1 MSLRRAEPRFALPAL
16 PRRAAVLGELVDWTR
31 GLEQAGVE
39 VVPPQQQVELVVAPG
54 ALAGEAAALGPDQ
67 VVVEGADSGA
77 LAAAG
82 YSVRRLVSFPDRE
95 QPVLIVRPGQAAAT
109 RYAIGHFRRAEGG
122 PRRLRNRVAAEL
134 LARGAVP
141 PGCVLTVLGSR
152 RPGQPALVAEAA
164 GILGVARPQWF
175 LQIGPWAH
183 PHSRAV
189 FHVLAPGSSA
199 PGWVVKFSRVPGLE
213 RLFDDD
219 ERGLRLASELG
230 PSVSAHAPRQIG
242 RFELSGLH
250 ASIETEALGE
260 PMVRLLRS
268 DRPRAVRLGTLE
280 RVAAWTL
287 ELGRSTTAGPDRLEP
302 ERRRL
307 ASEVVPSWDGPPIPA
322 GIVESL
328 APVAATFEH
337 GDLWAD
343 NVLVHGESFTVVDW
357 EAARSHGWPL
367 WDLLYLLVDGLAL
380 VDGIADQAARDR
392 YVVAL
397 CRGEHPSAE
406 ILFRWLRK
414 AVDALEL
421 PAAAVG
427 PLTLLLWLD
436 HAAAE
441 RRRGAAL
448 DRLEPGRRAGGGLF
462 ERLAALWLTEPGLGP
477 GWDAWQR

>member
-1 MSLRRAEPRFALPAL
+1 VSLRRAEPRFALPAL
-16 PRRAAVLGELVDWTR
+16 PARAAVLGGLEDWAR

-39 VVPPQQQVELVVAPG
+39 VVPPRPQVELVVAPG
-54 ALAGEAAALGPDQ
+54 TLAREAAALEPDQ
-67 VVVEGADSGA
+67 VVLEGADSGA

-82 YSVRRLVSFPDRE
+82 YSVGRLVSFPDRE

-109 RYAIGHFRRAEGG
+109 RYAIGHFRRGDGG

-152 RPGQPALVAEAA
+152 RRGQPALVAEAA
-164 GILGVARPQWF
+164 QALGLDRPQWF

-183 PHSRAV
+183 AHSRAV
-189 FHVLAPGSSA
+189 FHVHAPGSRV
-199 PGWVVKFSRVPGLE
+199 PGWVVKFARVPGLG
-213 RLFDDD
+213 RLFDED
-219 ERGLRLASELG
+219 ERGLRLASDLG
-230 PSVSAHAPRQIG
+230 PAVSVHAPRQIG

-268 DRPRAVRLGTLE
+268 VRPRAERLGTLE

-287 ELGRSTTAGPDRLEP
+287 ELGRSTAAGPERLEP

-307 ASEVVPSWDGPPIPA
+307 ASEVLPSWEGPAIPA

-328 APVAATFEH
+328 PPVPSTFQH

-357 EAARSHGWPL
+357 EAARPHGWPL

-380 VDGIADQAARDR
+380 VDGIAGDADRDR

-406 ILFRWLRK
+406 ILFRWLRT

-421 PAAAVG
+421 TAAAVG
-427 PLTLLLWLD
+427 PLALLLWLD
-436 HAAAE
+436 HAAVE
-441 RRRGAAL
+441 RRREAAL
-448 DRLEPGRRAGGGLF
+448 DRLQPGRRAGTGLF
-462 ERLAALWLTEPGLGP
+462 ERLARLWLAEPGLGP
-477 GWDAWQR
+477 GWEAWRR